1 METSTI
7 TRIDKYDVASQTF
20 SKEDVLFDPSDREER
35 WRQLNH
41 GMTLGNLHKVAA
53 RISFKD
59 ANDQA
64 FETEATIWAVTENNV
79 ILKNNIMI
87 PIRSIFKVNT

>member
-7 TRIDKYDVASQTF
+7 TQIDKYELTNIPF
-20 SKEDVLFDPSDREER
+20 SKDDVLLDPLEQEER

-41 GMTLGNLHKVAA
+41 GMTLGNLHKLAT

-59 ANDQA
+59 QKDRS

-87 PIRSIFKVNT
+87 PIRSIFQVKT